1 MCHVIGHVIGHV
13 ILCDWSCDFL
23 GVHQGFCAMC
33 EFHCHLVR
41 IRKSMGVVKPLP
53 IVHNLRGKIEGRG
66 RKGRHA
72 RKRERVWWVFG
83 SIYIFL
89 CS

>member
-1 MCHVIGHVIGHV
+1 
-13 ILCDWSCDFL
+13 
-23 GVHQGFCAMC
+23 MC

-83 SIYIFL
+83 WIIAN
-89 CS
+89 

>member
-1 MCHVIGHVIGHV
+1 
-13 ILCDWSCDFL
+13 
-23 GVHQGFCAMC
+23 MC

-72 RKRERVWWVFG
+72 RKRERVWWEGMVGFW
-83 SIYIFL
+83 IYIYFPLFL
-89 CS
+89 DG